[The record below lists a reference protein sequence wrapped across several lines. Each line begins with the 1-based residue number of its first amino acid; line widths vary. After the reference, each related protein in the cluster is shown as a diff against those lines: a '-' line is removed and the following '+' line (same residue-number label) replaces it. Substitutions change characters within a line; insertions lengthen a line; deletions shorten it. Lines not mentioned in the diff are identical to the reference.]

1 MVFRRDISRCLRN
14 TAKRNNSGSVNFSDP
29 IGQPGRS
36 SALRQFKVLETSSE
50 HDLDTVL
57 SLAAEISGC
66 SLALLSFIDEKGER
80 FKSNIGFEVGELSL
94 DHSFCV
100 HVVSGGEP
108 LIVSDTVADQRFC
121 KNPLVLNPPAIRFY
135 AGFPITS
142 DGCAVGALAVCDCQP
157 RQLSAQQI
165 SQIAVLSRS
174 ISDRL
179 ELRRTEDLLATAIA
193 TNREQK
199 ERLRENQEV

>member
-1 MVFRRDISRCLRN
+1 M
-14 TAKRNNSGSVNFSDP
+14 
-29 IGQPGRS
+29 
-36 SALRQFKVLETSSE
+36 ETWPE
-50 HDLDTVL
+50 HDFDTLL

-66 SLALLSFIDEKGER
+66 SLALLSFLDEAGER
-80 FKSNIGFEVGELSL
+80 FKAKIGFDVSEVSP
-94 DHSFCV
+94 DDSFWV
-100 HVVSGGEP
+100 HVVLSGEP

-135 AGFPITS
+135 AGFPIAS
-142 DGCAVGALAVCDCQP
+142 GGHAVGALAVCDCQP
-157 RQLSAQQI
+157 RQLSGQQI

-193 TNREQK
+193 TNREQRSEERRVGK
-199 ERLRENQEV
+199 ERRPGWSRNQ